1 MRQEPKTFFRLSG
14 QWVRDRARV
23 IVCKPL
29 SETHLPHIAGAIYRS
44 DEITSAKR
52 NFTSEDAK
60 NFAKMTMKFRLIQ
73 RKCAGALA
81 KFRDERS
88 LNFRENKGRNSANLA
103 FNTLAHH
110 CNYSTITSILA
121 LTITLGDT
129 RSSKFQSRT
138 RLTRNRFRTR

>member
-1 MRQEPKTFFRLSG
+1 MRQKPKMFFRFSG

-23 IVCKPL
+23 IVCKQL
-29 SETHLPHIAGAIYRS
+29 SETQYLISRVRFIAPTKS
-44 DEITSAKR
+44 LQLNEISLQR
-52 NFTSEDAK
+52 MR

-73 RKCAGALA
+73 RKFAGVLVN
-81 KFRDERS
+81 FRDERS

-138 RLTRNRFRTR
+138 TRNRFRTR

>member
-1 MRQEPKTFFRLSG
+1 M
-14 QWVRDRARV
+14 A
-23 IVCKPL
+23 
-29 SETHLPHIAGAIYRS
+29 
-44 DEITSAKR
+44 
-52 NFTSEDAK
+52 
-60 NFAKMTMKFRLIQ
+60 MKFRLIQ
-73 RKCAGALA
+73 RKFAGALA

-88 LNFRENKGRNSANLA
+88 LNFRESKGRNSANLA

>member
-1 MRQEPKTFFRLSG
+1 MR
-14 QWVRDRARV
+14 
-23 IVCKPL
+23 
-29 SETHLPHIAGAIYRS
+29 
-44 DEITSAKR
+44 
-52 NFTSEDAK
+52 

-73 RKCAGALA
+73 RKFAGALVN
-81 KFRDERS
+81 FRDERS
-88 LNFRENKGRNSANLA
+88 LNFRANKGRNSANLA

-138 RLTRNRFRTR
+138 TRNRFRTR